1 MVDVVSNIAANRDEG
16 RVTCVA
22 SCDLSKAFDAVDRET
37 LFAKLEWYGIADHWF
52 RDYFKDRTQ
61 SVRGSSS
68 LENVDFGV
76 VQGSTVGPM
85 LFNLFT
91 NDLSSHLSGG
101 CKVVSYA
108 DDSVLLHS
116 APPTVDGL
124 LQLRQNVEG
133 DLETLSQWFR
143 SNGLKVNPNK
153 TDMTLVGTPSA
164 VKKAANFRLTFE
176 GITLEPADHIKIL
189 GVILDQNL
197 SMEKQ
202 TARVVQRGY
211 GTLITLKKLR
221 GTLPPSTME
230 TLVRSLVMPHV
241 TYCLPAWAPPTQN
254 LQIRVNKMLNFAIR
268 VVTRKRKSDH
278 VSAARK
284 QLGWMT
290 FHDFIKYRDCALVH
304 RLVHSTEAPENLR
317 SLVCSRADISGRT
330 TRATVDGKL
339 HIQRCRL
346 QATHKTVPVRAF
358 KTWNS
363 LTNATRRNSNP
374 VSFRRSVE
382 AMYAA

>member
-1 MVDVVSNIAANRDEG
+1 
-16 RVTCVA
+16 
-22 SCDLSKAFDAVDRET
+22 
-37 LFAKLEWYGIADHWF
+37 
-52 RDYFKDRTQ
+52 
-61 SVRGSSS
+61 
-68 LENVDFGV
+68 
-76 VQGSTVGPM
+76 
-85 LFNLFT
+85 
-91 NDLSSHLSGG
+91 
-101 CKVVSYA
+101 
-108 DDSVLLHS
+108 
-116 APPTVDGL
+116 
-124 LQLRQNVEG
+124 
-133 DLETLSQWFR
+133 
-143 SNGLKVNPNK
+143 
-153 TDMTLVGTPSA
+153 MTLVGTPSA

-268 VVTRKRKSDH
+268 VVTRKRKNDH

-290 FHDFIKYRDCALVH
+290 FHDVIKYRDCALVH

-317 SLVCSRADISGRT
+317 SLVYSRADISERT

-358 KTWNS
+358 RTWNS

-382 AMYAA
+382 AMRAA